1 METRLIARVNNV
13 DIISTGDEQ
22 KLVPIKPI
30 CEALGIDRKRQQDK
44 IKEHPILSSVGG
56 LKPLTGADGKEYE
69 MLCIPFEYVFGW
81 LFTINPA
88 NVSDD
93 SREALIKYQR
103 ECYHALY
110 EHFIEP
116 QTFLKQKQEVME
128 KKVAEYQECQR
139 NFKDAQKLMND
150 AKAEL
155 NQVMKITIEEWRANN
170 RQLMLSFDNVE

>member
-93 SREALIKYQR
+93 SREALIKYQQ

-128 KKVAEYQECQR
+128 KKVAAYQECQR
-139 NFKDAQKLMND
+139 RFKDAQKLMNE